1 MIRRLL
7 VAISLFMGC
16 VWVSAQEVKTENF
29 SMNVGENHIDSLATV
44 VSKTDS
50 LVLHADSLAS
60 HLDLKVMKKDSLAL
74 VSDSL
79 FIPTDSLA
87 LKLDPSLLMH
97 MDSLGISADSLQI
110 QPDTLIVPVDSV
122 PKRKKAPDFMSIINA
137 RNERIMKAYADSLK
151 HITKAYHNY
160 MDQWR
165 NMEYSEVRKIRL
177 SSEYYKFFVPPTFYM
192 SPLEQAYGFEWEPG
206 RKLCMTS
213 CDSIY
218 TSHPKK
224 KSHFKLPDMERRKK
238 VDRWVNR
245 ILLKYYMEHPDRVT
259 GNELYYADVKALDDI
274 QKGSLHRNEKMKEY
288 MVVGDP
294 VGTANREV
302 NMLVMKP
309 NFWKYDG
316 NGKVQFTQYGV
327 SDNWYTGGENTNSLY
342 SELTLTANYDNKQ
355 GIEFENKLEMKL
367 GFITAPSDTVHNFKT
382 NSDMIRLSSKFGVRA
397 VKNLYYT
404 VETEVKTQFLPNYKT
419 NSNDMV
425 SNFLS
430 PLQLKVKLGLDYK
443 YSRKN
448 LSLSLFGAP
457 LTYKHV
463 YLKNDRIVNPSSFEV
478 ESGRRTANLF
488 GSELTGK
495 LNWKLSQNITWSSK
509 MDYFTTYEKVVI
521 SWENTFDFKV
531 SRYLSTTL
539 FIHPRFDD
547 GVTLTEDNRSYF
559 QFKEM
564 LTFGLSYSW

>member
-7 VAISLFMGC
+7 VVMSLFMGY
-16 VWVSAQEVKTENF
+16 VWSPAQEVKIENF

-44 VSKTDS
+44 VAKTDS
-50 LVLHADSLAS
+50 LVLHADSLVS
-60 HLDLKVMKKDSLAL
+60 YHDLKVQKKDSLVL
-74 VSDSL
+74 KSDSL
-79 FIPTDSLA
+79 A
-87 LKLDPSLLMH
+87 MKLDPSLLMH
-97 MDSLGISADSLQI
+97 MDSLGIFADSLQI

-122 PKRKKAPDFMSIINA
+122 RRKKNTPEFMAIINA
-137 RNERIMKAYADSLK
+137 RNERIMKAYSDSLM
-151 HITKAYHNY
+151 HIAKAYQNY
-160 MDQWR
+160 MSQWKD
-165 NMEYSEVRKIRL
+165 MEPSEVRKIRL
-177 SSEYYKFFVPPTFYM
+177 RSEYYKFFVPPTFYM
-192 SPLEQAYGFEWEPG
+192 SSLQQAYGFEWEPG
-206 RKLCMTS
+206 CKLCMTS

-224 KSHFKLPDMERRKK
+224 KGNFKLPDMERRKK
-238 VDRWVNR
+238 VDRWVNKT
-245 ILLKYYMEHPDRVT
+245 LLRFYMEHPDRVT

-294 VGTANREV
+294 LESTNREV
-302 NMLVMKP
+302 NMLVIKP
-309 NFWKYDG
+309 NFWKYEG
-316 NGKVQFTQYGV
+316 NGKVQFTQHGV
-327 SDNWYTGGENTNSLY
+327 SDNWYTGGENTNALY

-397 VKNLYYT
+397 IKNVYYT
-404 VETEVKTQFLPNYKT
+404 VETEIKTQFLPNYKT

-443 YSRKN
+443 FSRKN
-448 LSLSLFGAP
+448 LSLSVFGAP

-478 ESGRRTANLF
+478 ESGRSTANLY

-495 LNWKLSQNITWSSK
+495 LNWKLSKNITWNSK
-509 MDYFTTYEKVVI
+509 LDYFTTYEKVVI

-547 GVTLTEDNRSYF
+547 GVKLTDDNRSYF

>member
-7 VAISLFMGC
+7 VTMFLCMGC
-16 VWVSAQEVKTENF
+16 ILWLSAQEVKTENF
-29 SMNVGENHIDSLATV
+29 SINVGENHIDSLATV
-44 VSKTDS
+44 VSKSDS
-50 LVLHADSLAS
+50 LVLHTDSLVS
-60 HLDLKVMKKDSLAL
+60 RLDSMVLKKDSLAL
-74 VSDSL
+74 VADSL

-97 MDSLGISADSLQI
+97 MDSLGIYADSLQT
-110 QPDTLIVPVDSV
+110 QPDTLVAPIDTLAAKVKPV
-122 PKRKKAPDFMSIINA
+122 KKVRIT
-137 RNERIMKAYADSLK
+137 RNERIIKAYADSLK
-151 HITKAYHNY
+151 NLTKAFYNY
-160 MDQWR
+160 MHEWED
-165 NMEYSEVRKIRL
+165 MESSEVRKIRL
-177 SSEYYKFFVPPTFYM
+177 SSEYYKYFVPPTFYM
-192 SPLEQAYGFEWEPG
+192 STLEQAYGFEWEPG

-213 CDSIY
+213 CDSVY
-218 TSHPKK
+218 VSRPKK
-224 KSHFKLPDMERRKK
+224 ALRFQLPDMERRKK
-238 VDRWVNR
+238 VDRWVNKT
-245 ILLKYYMEHPDRVT
+245 LLRYYMEHPDRVT

-288 MVVGDP
+288 MVVGNP
-294 VGTANREV
+294 LESTSREV

-309 NFWKYDG
+309 NFWKYAG
-316 NGKVQFTQYGV
+316 SGKIQFTQHGV
-327 SDNWYTGGENTNSLY
+327 SDNWYTGGENTNALY
-342 SELTLTANYDNKQ
+342 SELILNANYDNKQ

-367 GFITAPSDTVHNFKT
+367 GFITAPSDTLHNFKT

-397 VKNLYYT
+397 IKNVYYT
-404 VETEVKTQFLPNYKT
+404 VETEIKTQFLPNYKT

-443 YSRKN
+443 FSRKN
-448 LSLSLFGAP
+448 LSLSVFGAP

-463 YLKNDRIVNPSSFEV
+463 YLKNYRIVNPSSFEV
-478 ESGRRTANLF
+478 ESGRSTANLY

-495 LNWKLSQNITWSSK
+495 LNWKLSKNITWNSK
-509 MDYFTTYEKVVI
+509 LDYFTTYEKVVI

-547 GVTLTEDNRSYF
+547 GVKLTDDNRSYF

>member
-7 VAISLFMGC
+7 VVMFLCMGC
-16 VWVSAQEVKTENF
+16 LWLSAQEVKTENF
-29 SMNVGENHIDSLATV
+29 SINVGENHIDSLAMVIT
-44 VSKTDS
+44 KTDS
-50 LVLHADSLAS
+50 LVLKKDSLVS
-60 HLDLKVMKKDSLAL
+60 HLDSMVLKKDSLAL
-74 VSDSL
+74 VADSL

-87 LKLDPSLLMH
+87 LKLDPSLLMQ
-97 MDSLGISADSLQI
+97 MDSLGIYADSLQT
-110 QPDTLIVPVDSV
+110 QPDTLVAPIDTLAAKVKPV
-122 PKRKKAPDFMSIINA
+122 KKVRIT
-137 RNERIMKAYADSLK
+137 RNERIIKAYADSLK
-151 HITKAYHNY
+151 NLTKAFYNY
-160 MDQWR
+160 MHEWED
-165 NMEYSEVRKIRL
+165 MESSEVRKIRL
-177 SSEYYKFFVPPTFYM
+177 NSEYYKYFVPPTFYM
-192 SPLEQAYGFEWEPG
+192 STLEQAYGLDWEPG
-206 RKLCMTS
+206 CKLCMNS
-213 CDSIY
+213 CDSVSI
-218 TSHPKK
+218 SRPKK
-224 KSHFKLPDMERRKK
+224 DTHFKLPDMERRKK

-245 ILLKYYMEHPDRVT
+245 TLLRYYMEHPDRVT

-274 QKGSLHRNEKMKEY
+274 QKGNLMRSEKMKEY
-288 MVVGDP
+288 MVVENP
-294 VGTANREV
+294 LESTSREV

-309 NFWKYDG
+309 NFWKYAG
-316 NGKVQFTQYGV
+316 SGKIQFTQHGV
-327 SDNWYTGGENTNSLY
+327 SDNWYTGGENTNALY
-342 SELTLTANYDNKQ
+342 SELILNANYDNKQ

-367 GFITAPSDTVHNFKT
+367 GFITAPSDTLHNFKT

-397 VKNLYYT
+397 IKNVYYT
-404 VETEVKTQFLPNYKT
+404 VETEIKTQFLPNYKT

-443 YSRKN
+443 FSRKN
-448 LSLSLFGAP
+448 LSLSVFGAP

-478 ESGRRTANLF
+478 ESGRSTANLY

-495 LNWKLSQNITWSSK
+495 LNWKLSKNITWNSK
-509 MDYFTTYEKVVI
+509 LDYFTTYEKVVI

-547 GVTLTEDNRSYF
+547 GVKLTDDNRSYF

>member
-7 VAISLFMGC
+7 VVMFLCMGC
-16 VWVSAQEVKTENF
+16 LWLSAQEVKTENF
-29 SMNVGENHIDSLATV
+29 SINVGENHIDSLAMVIT
-44 VSKTDS
+44 KTDS
-50 LVLHADSLAS
+50 LVL
-60 HLDLKVMKKDSLAL
+60 KKDSL
-74 VSDSL
+74 VSHLDSMPLKKDSLTLMADSL

-97 MDSLGISADSLQI
+97 MDSLGIYADSLQT
-110 QPDTLIVPVDSV
+110 QPDTLVAPIDTLAAKVKPV
-122 PKRKKAPDFMSIINA
+122 KKVRIT
-137 RNERIMKAYADSLK
+137 RNERIIKAYADSLK
-151 HITKAYHNY
+151 NLTKAFYSY
-160 MDQWR
+160 MHEWED
-165 NMEYSEVRKIRL
+165 MESSEVRKIRL
-177 SSEYYKFFVPPTFYM
+177 SSEYYKYFVPPTFYM
-192 SPLEQAYGFEWEPG
+192 STLEQAYGLDWEPG
-206 RKLCMTS
+206 CKLCMNS
-213 CDSIY
+213 CDSVFI
-218 TSHPKK
+218 SRPKK
-224 KSHFKLPDMERRKK
+224 DTHFKLPDMERRKK

-245 ILLKYYMEHPDRVT
+245 TLLRYYMEHPDRVT

-274 QKGSLHRNEKMKEY
+274 QKGNLTRSEKMKEY
-288 MVVGDP
+288 MVVGNP
-294 VGTANREV
+294 LESTSREV

-309 NFWKYDG
+309 NFWKCAG
-316 NGKVQFTQYGV
+316 SGKIQFTQHGV
-327 SDNWYTGGENTNSLY
+327 SDNWYTGGENTNALY
-342 SELTLTANYDNKQ
+342 SELILNANYDNKQ

-367 GFITAPSDTVHNFKT
+367 GFITAPSDTLHNFKT

-397 VKNLYYT
+397 IKNVYYT
-404 VETEVKTQFLPNYKT
+404 VETEIKTQFLPNYKT

-443 YSRKN
+443 FSRKN
-448 LSLSLFGAP
+448 LTLSVFGAP

-478 ESGRRTANLF
+478 ESGRSTANLY

-495 LNWKLSQNITWSSK
+495 LNWKLSKNITWNSK
-509 MDYFTTYEKVVI
+509 LDYFTTYEKVVI

-547 GVTLTEDNRSYF
+547 GVKLTDDNRSYF

>member
-7 VAISLFMGC
+7 VVMFLCMGC
-16 VWVSAQEVKTENF
+16 LWLSAQEVKTENF
-29 SMNVGENHIDSLATV
+29 SINVGENHIDSLAMVIT
-44 VSKTDS
+44 KTDS
-50 LVLHADSLAS
+50 LVL
-60 HLDLKVMKKDSLAL
+60 KKDSL
-74 VSDSL
+74 VSHLDSMPLKKDSLTLMADSL

-97 MDSLGISADSLQI
+97 MDSLGIYADSLQT
-110 QPDTLIVPVDSV
+110 QPDTLVAPIDTLAAKVKPV
-122 PKRKKAPDFMSIINA
+122 KKVRIT
-137 RNERIMKAYADSLK
+137 RNERIIKAYADSLK
-151 HITKAYHNY
+151 NLTKAFYNY
-160 MDQWR
+160 MHEWED
-165 NMEYSEVRKIRL
+165 MESSEVRKIRL
-177 SSEYYKFFVPPTFYM
+177 SSEYYKYFVPPTFYM
-192 SPLEQAYGFEWEPG
+192 STLEQAYGFEWEPG

-213 CDSIY
+213 CDSVY
-218 TSHPKK
+218 VSRPKK
-224 KSHFKLPDMERRKK
+224 ALRFQLPDMERRKK
-238 VDRWVNR
+238 VDRWVNKT
-245 ILLKYYMEHPDRVT
+245 LLRYYMEHPDRVT

-288 MVVGDP
+288 MVVGNP
-294 VGTANREV
+294 LESANREV

-309 NFWKYDG
+309 NFWKYAG
-316 NGKVQFTQYGV
+316 SGKIQFTQHGV
-327 SDNWYTGGENTNSLY
+327 SDNWYTGGENTNALY
-342 SELTLTANYDNKQ
+342 SELILNANYDNKQ

-367 GFITAPSDTVHNFKT
+367 GFITAPSDTLHNFKT

-397 VKNLYYT
+397 IKNVYYT
-404 VETEVKTQFLPNYKT
+404 VETEIKTQFLPNYKT

-443 YSRKN
+443 FSRKN
-448 LSLSLFGAP
+448 LSLSVFGAP

-478 ESGRRTANLF
+478 ESGRSTANLY

-495 LNWKLSQNITWSSK
+495 LNWKLSKNITWNSK
-509 MDYFTTYEKVVI
+509 LDYFTTYEKVVI

-547 GVTLTEDNRSYF
+547 GVKLTDDNRSYF

>member
-7 VAISLFMGC
+7 VVMFLCMGC
-16 VWVSAQEVKTENF
+16 LWLSAQEEKTENF
-29 SMNVGENHIDSLATV
+29 SINVGENHIDSLAMVIT
-44 VSKTDS
+44 KTDS
-50 LVLHADSLAS
+50 LVLKKDSLVS
-60 HLDLKVMKKDSLAL
+60 HLDSMPLKKDSLAL
-74 VSDSL
+74 MADSL

-97 MDSLGISADSLQI
+97 MDSLGIYADSLQS
-110 QPDTLIVPVDSV
+110 QPDTLVAPIDTLAAKVKPV
-122 PKRKKAPDFMSIINA
+122 KKVRIT
-137 RNERIMKAYADSLK
+137 RNERIIKAYADSLK
-151 HITKAYHNY
+151 NLTKAFYNY
-160 MDQWR
+160 MHEWED
-165 NMEYSEVRKIRL
+165 MEPSEVRKIRL
-177 SSEYYKFFVPPTFYM
+177 NSEYYKYFVPPTFYM
-192 SPLEQAYGFEWEPG
+192 STLEQAYGFDWEPG
-206 RKLCMTS
+206 CKLCMNS
-213 CDSIY
+213 CDSVSI
-218 TSHPKK
+218 SRPKK
-224 KSHFKLPDMERRKK
+224 DTHFKLPDMERRKK

-245 ILLKYYMEHPDRVT
+245 TLLRYYMEHPDRVT

-274 QKGSLHRNEKMKEY
+274 QKGNLTRSEKMKEY
-288 MVVGDP
+288 MVVGNP
-294 VGTANREV
+294 LESTTREV

-309 NFWKYDG
+309 NFWKYAG
-316 NGKVQFTQYGV
+316 SGKIQFTQHGV
-327 SDNWYTGGENTNSLY
+327 SDNWYTGGENTNALY
-342 SELTLTANYDNKQ
+342 SELILNANYDNKQ

-367 GFITAPSDTVHNFKT
+367 GFITAPSDTLHNFKT

-397 VKNLYYT
+397 IKNVYYT
-404 VETEVKTQFLPNYKT
+404 VETEIKTQFLPNYKT

-430 PLQLKVKLGLDYK
+430 PLHLKVKLGLDYK
-443 YSRKN
+443 FSRKN
-448 LSLSLFGAP
+448 LSLSVFGAP

-478 ESGRRTANLF
+478 ESGRSTANLY

-495 LNWKLSQNITWSSK
+495 LNWKLSKNITWNSK
-509 MDYFTTYEKVVI
+509 LDYFTTYEKVVI

-547 GVTLTEDNRSYF
+547 GVKLTDDNRSYF

>member
-7 VAISLFMGC
+7 VVMFLCMGC
-16 VWVSAQEVKTENF
+16 LWLSAQEVKF
-29 SMNVGENHIDSLATV
+29 SINVGENHIDSLAMVIT
-44 VSKTDS
+44 KTDS
-50 LVLHADSLAS
+50 LVL
-60 HLDLKVMKKDSLAL
+60 KKDSLISHLDSMPLKKDSLTLMA
-74 VSDSL
+74 DSL

-97 MDSLGISADSLQI
+97 MDSLGIYADSLQT
-110 QPDTLIVPVDSV
+110 QPDTLVAPIDTLAVKVKPV
-122 PKRKKAPDFMSIINA
+122 KKVRIT
-137 RNERIMKAYADSLK
+137 RNERIIKAYADSLK
-151 HITKAYHNY
+151 NLTKEFYNY
-160 MDQWR
+160 MHEWED
-165 NMEYSEVRKIRL
+165 MEPSEVRKIRL
-177 SSEYYKFFVPPTFYM
+177 NSEYYKYFVPPTFYM
-192 SPLEQAYGFEWEPG
+192 STLEQAYGLVWEPG
-206 RKLCMTS
+206 CNLCMNS
-213 CDSIY
+213 CDSVSI
-218 TSHPKK
+218 SRPKK
-224 KSHFKLPDMERRKK
+224 DTHFKLPDMERRKK
-238 VDRWVNR
+238 VDRWVNKT
-245 ILLKYYMEHPDRVT
+245 LLRFYMEHPDRVT
-259 GNELYYADVKALDDI
+259 GNELYYADAKALDDI

-288 MVVGDP
+288 MVVGNP
-294 VGTANREV
+294 LESTTREV

-309 NFWKYDG
+309 NFWKYAG
-316 NGKVQFTQYGV
+316 SGKIQFTQHGV
-327 SDNWYTGGENTNSLY
+327 SDNWYTGGENTNALY
-342 SELTLTANYDNKQ
+342 SELILNANYDNKQ

-367 GFITAPSDTVHNFKT
+367 GFITAPSDTLHNFKT

-397 VKNLYYT
+397 IKNVYYT
-404 VETEVKTQFLPNYKT
+404 VETEIKTQFLPNYKT

-443 YSRKN
+443 FSRKN
-448 LSLSLFGAP
+448 LSLSVFGAP

-478 ESGRRTANLF
+478 ESGRSTANLY

-495 LNWKLSQNITWSSK
+495 LNWKLSKNITWNSK
-509 MDYFTTYEKVVI
+509 LDYFTTYEKVVI

-547 GVTLTEDNRSYF
+547 GVKLTDDNRSYF

>member
-7 VAISLFMGC
+7 VVMFLCMGC
-16 VWVSAQEVKTENF
+16 LWLSAQEVKTENF
-29 SMNVGENHIDSLATV
+29 SINVGENHIDSLAMVIT
-44 VSKTDS
+44 KTDS
-50 LVLHADSLAS
+50 LVL
-60 HLDLKVMKKDSLAL
+60 KKDSL
-74 VSDSL
+74 VSHLDSMPLKKDSLTLMADSL

-97 MDSLGISADSLQI
+97 MDSLGIYADSLQT
-110 QPDTLIVPVDSV
+110 QPDTLVAPIDTLAAKVKPV
-122 PKRKKAPDFMSIINA
+122 KKVRIT
-137 RNERIMKAYADSLK
+137 RNERIIKAYADSLK
-151 HITKAYHNY
+151 NLTKAFYNY
-160 MDQWR
+160 MHEWED
-165 NMEYSEVRKIRL
+165 MESSEVRKIRL
-177 SSEYYKFFVPPTFYM
+177 SSEYYKYFVPPTFYM
-192 SPLEQAYGFEWEPG
+192 STLEQAYGFEWEPG

-213 CDSIY
+213 CDSVY
-218 TSHPKK
+218 VSRPKK
-224 KSHFKLPDMERRKK
+224 DTHFKLPDMERRKK

-245 ILLKYYMEHPDRVT
+245 TLLRYYMEHPDRVT
-259 GNELYYADVKALDDI
+259 GNELYYADAKALDDI
-274 QKGSLHRNEKMKEY
+274 QKGNLTRSEKMKEY
-288 MVVGDP
+288 MVVGNP
-294 VGTANREV
+294 LESTSREV

-309 NFWKYDG
+309 NFWKYAG
-316 NGKVQFTQYGV
+316 SGKIQFTQHGV
-327 SDNWYTGGENTNSLY
+327 SDNWYTGGENTNALY
-342 SELTLTANYDNKQ
+342 SELILNANYDNKQ

-367 GFITAPSDTVHNFKT
+367 GFITAPSDTLHNFKT

-397 VKNLYYT
+397 IKNVYYT
-404 VETEVKTQFLPNYKT
+404 VETEIKTQFLPNYKT

-443 YSRKN
+443 FSRKN
-448 LSLSLFGAP
+448 LSLSVFGAP

-478 ESGRRTANLF
+478 ESGRSTANLY

-495 LNWKLSQNITWSSK
+495 LNWKLSKNITWNSK
-509 MDYFTTYEKVVI
+509 LDYFTTYEKVVI

-547 GVTLTEDNRSYF
+547 GVKLTDDNRSYF

>member
-7 VAISLFMGC
+7 VVMFLCMGC
-16 VWVSAQEVKTENF
+16 LWLSAQEVKTENF
-29 SMNVGENHIDSLATV
+29 SINVGENHIDSLATV
-44 VSKTDS
+44 VSKSDS
-50 LVLHADSLAS
+50 LVLHTDSLVS
-60 HLDLKVMKKDSLAL
+60 RLDSMVLKKDSLAL
-74 VSDSL
+74 VADSL

-87 LKLDPSLLMH
+87 LKLDPSLLMR
-97 MDSLGISADSLQI
+97 MDSLGIYADSLQA
-110 QPDTLIVPVDSV
+110 QPDTLVAPIDTLAVKVKPV
-122 PKRKKAPDFMSIINA
+122 KKVRIT
-137 RNERIMKAYADSLK
+137 RNERIIRAYADSLK
-151 HITKAYHNY
+151 NLTKAFYNY
-160 MDQWR
+160 MHEWED
-165 NMEYSEVRKIRL
+165 MESSEVRKIRL
-177 SSEYYKFFVPPTFYM
+177 NSEYYKYFVPPTFYM
-192 SPLEQAYGFEWEPG
+192 STLEQAYGLVWEPG
-206 RKLCMTS
+206 CKLCMNS
-213 CDSIY
+213 CDSVSI
-218 TSHPKK
+218 SRPKK
-224 KSHFKLPDMERRKK
+224 DTHFKLPDMERRKK

-245 ILLKYYMEHPDRVT
+245 TLLRYYMEHPDRVT
-259 GNELYYADVKALDDI
+259 GNELYYADAKALDDI

-288 MVVGDP
+288 MVVGNP
-294 VGTANREV
+294 LESTSREV

-309 NFWKYDG
+309 NFWKYAG
-316 NGKVQFTQYGV
+316 SGKIQFTQHGV
-327 SDNWYTGGENTNSLY
+327 SDNWYTGGENTNALY
-342 SELTLTANYDNKQ
+342 SELILNANYDNKQ

-367 GFITAPSDTVHNFKT
+367 GFITAPSDTLHNFKT

-397 VKNLYYT
+397 IKNVYYT
-404 VETEVKTQFLPNYKT
+404 VETEIKTQFLPNYKT

-443 YSRKN
+443 FSRKN
-448 LSLSLFGAP
+448 LSLSVFGAP

-478 ESGRRTANLF
+478 ESGRSTANLY

-495 LNWKLSQNITWSSK
+495 LNWKLSKNITWNSK
-509 MDYFTTYEKVVI
+509 LDYFTTYEKVVI

-547 GVTLTEDNRSYF
+547 GVKLTDDNRSYF
-559 QFKEM
+559 QFEEM

>member
-1 MIRRLL
+1 
-7 VAISLFMGC
+7 MGC
-16 VWVSAQEVKTENF
+16 ILWLSAQEVKTENF
-29 SMNVGENHIDSLATV
+29 SINVGENHIDSLATV
-44 VSKTDS
+44 VSKSDS
-50 LVLHADSLAS
+50 LVLHTDSLVS
-60 HLDLKVMKKDSLAL
+60 RLDSMVLKKDSLAL
-74 VSDSL
+74 VADSL

-97 MDSLGISADSLQI
+97 MDSLGIYADSLQT
-110 QPDTLIVPVDSV
+110 QPDTLVAPIDTLAAKVKPV
-122 PKRKKAPDFMSIINA
+122 KKVRIT
-137 RNERIMKAYADSLK
+137 RNERIIKAYADSLK
-151 HITKAYHNY
+151 NLTKAFYNY
-160 MDQWR
+160 MHEWED
-165 NMEYSEVRKIRL
+165 MESSEVRKIRL
-177 SSEYYKFFVPPTFYM
+177 SSEYYKYFVPPTFYI
-192 SPLEQAYGFEWEPG
+192 STLEQAYGFEWEPG

-213 CDSIY
+213 CDSVY
-218 TSHPKK
+218 VSRPKK
-224 KSHFKLPDMERRKK
+224 ALRFQLPDMERRKK
-238 VDRWVNR
+238 VDRWVNKT
-245 ILLKYYMEHPDRVT
+245 LLRYYMEHPDRVT

-274 QKGSLHRNEKMKEY
+274 QKGNLTRSEKMKEY
-288 MVVGDP
+288 MVVGNP
-294 VGTANREV
+294 LESTSREV

-309 NFWKYDG
+309 NFWKYAG
-316 NGKVQFTQYGV
+316 SGKIQFTQHGV
-327 SDNWYTGGENTNSLY
+327 SDNWYTGGENTNALY
-342 SELTLTANYDNKQ
+342 SELILNANYDNKQ

-367 GFITAPSDTVHNFKT
+367 GFITAPSDTLHNFKT

-397 VKNLYYT
+397 IKNVYYT
-404 VETEVKTQFLPNYKT
+404 VETEIKTQFLPNYKT

-443 YSRKN
+443 FSRKN
-448 LSLSLFGAP
+448 LSLSVFGAP

-478 ESGRRTANLF
+478 ESGRSTANLY

-495 LNWKLSQNITWSSK
+495 LNWKLSKNITWNSK
-509 MDYFTTYEKVVI
+509 LDYFTTYEKVVI

-547 GVTLTEDNRSYF
+547 GVKLTDDNRSYF

>member
-7 VAISLFMGC
+7 VTMFLFMGC
-16 VWVSAQEVKTENF
+16 ILCLSAQEVKTENF
-29 SMNVGENHIDSLATV
+29 SINVGENHIDSLATV
-44 VSKTDS
+44 VSKSDS
-50 LVLHADSLAS
+50 LVLHTDSLVS
-60 HLDLKVMKKDSLAL
+60 RFDSMVLKKDSLAL
-74 VSDSL
+74 VADSL

-97 MDSLGISADSLQI
+97 MDSLGIYADSLQT
-110 QPDTLIVPVDSV
+110 QPDTLVAPIDTLAAKVKPV
-122 PKRKKAPDFMSIINA
+122 KKVRIT
-137 RNERIMKAYADSLK
+137 RNERIIKAYADSLK
-151 HITKAYHNY
+151 NLTKAFYNY
-160 MDQWR
+160 MHEWED
-165 NMEYSEVRKIRL
+165 MESSEVRKIRL
-177 SSEYYKFFVPPTFYM
+177 SSEYYKYFVPPTFYM
-192 SPLEQAYGFEWEPG
+192 STLEQAYGFEWEPG

-213 CDSIY
+213 CDSVY
-218 TSHPKK
+218 VSRPKK
-224 KSHFKLPDMERRKK
+224 ALRFQLPDMERRKK
-238 VDRWVNR
+238 VDRWVNKT
-245 ILLKYYMEHPDRVT
+245 LLRYYMEHPDRVT

-288 MVVGDP
+288 MVVGNP
-294 VGTANREV
+294 LESANREV

-309 NFWKYDG
+309 NFWKYAG
-316 NGKVQFTQYGV
+316 SGKIQFTQHGV
-327 SDNWYTGGENTNSLY
+327 SDNWYTGGENTNALY
-342 SELTLTANYDNKQ
+342 SELILNANYDNKQ

-367 GFITAPSDTVHNFKT
+367 GFITAPSDTLHNFKT

-397 VKNLYYT
+397 IKNVYYT
-404 VETEVKTQFLPNYKT
+404 VETEIKTQFLPNYKT

-443 YSRKN
+443 FSRKN
-448 LSLSLFGAP
+448 LSLSVFGAP

-478 ESGRRTANLF
+478 ESGRSTANLY

-495 LNWKLSQNITWSSK
+495 LNWKLSKNITWNSK
-509 MDYFTTYEKVVI
+509 LDYFTTYEKVVI

-547 GVTLTEDNRSYF
+547 GVKLTDENRSYF

>member
-7 VAISLFMGC
+7 IVMFLCMGFT
-16 VWVSAQEVKTENF
+16 WVSAQETKDGNF
-29 SMNVGENHIDSLATV
+29 SMNVGENHIDSLATFV
-44 VSKTDS
+44 TNADS

-60 HLDLKVMKKDSLAL
+60 RLDSMVLKKDSLTL

-97 MDSLGISADSLQI
+97 LDSLGISADSLQVH
-110 QPDTLIVPVDSV
+110 PDTLMVPVDTV
-122 PKRKKAPDFMSIINA
+122 VAKVKPVKKVRIT

-151 HITKAYHNY
+151 RLSKAYLTY
-160 MDQWR
+160 MNQWED
-165 NMEYSEVRKIRL
+165 MEYSEVKKIRL
-177 SSEYYKFFVPPTFYM
+177 NSEYYKLFVPPTFYM
-192 SPLEQAYGFEWEPG
+192 SVLEQAYGYEWKPG
-206 RKLCMTS
+206 CKLAMTS
-213 CDSIY
+213 CDSVY
-218 TSHPKK
+218 TSRPKK
-224 KSHFKLPDMERRKK
+224 EAYFKQSDMERRKK

-245 ILLKYYMEHPDRVT
+245 ILLKYYMEHPDRVV
-259 GNELYYADVKALDDI
+259 GNELYFADMKALDDI
-274 QKGSLHRNEKMKEY
+274 QKGNLHRSEKMKEH
-288 MVVGDP
+288 MVVRNP
-294 VGTANREV
+294 LESTNREV
-302 NMLVMKP
+302 KMLVMKP
-309 NFWKYDG
+309 NFWKYAG
-316 NGKVQFTQYGV
+316 NGKIQFTQHGV
-327 SDNWYTGGENTNSLY
+327 SDNWYTGGESTNALY
-342 SELTLTANYDNKQ
+342 SELTLSANYDNKQ

-382 NSDMIRLSSKFGVRA
+382 NSDMIRFSSKFGVRA
-397 VKNLYYT
+397 VKNIYYT
-404 VETEVKTQFLPNYKT
+404 VEAEVKTQFLPNYKT
-419 NSNDMV
+419 NSNDLV

-430 PLQLKVKLGLDYK
+430 PLQLKLKLGLDYK

-463 YLKNDRIVNPSSFEV
+463 YLKNNRIVNPSSFEV
-478 ESGRRTANLF
+478 ESGRRTANLY

-495 LNWKLSQNITWSSK
+495 LNWKISNNITWGSK
-509 MDYFTTYEKVVI
+509 LDYFTTYEKVVV
-521 SWENTFDFKV
+521 SWENTLDFKV

-547 GVTLTEDNRSYF
+547 GVTLTDENRSYF

>member
-7 VAISLFMGC
+7 VVMFLCMGC
-16 VWVSAQEVKTENF
+16 LWLSAQEVKTEKF
-29 SMNVGENHIDSLATV
+29 CINVGENHIDSLAMVIT
-44 VSKTDS
+44 KTDS
-50 LVLHADSLAS
+50 LVL
-60 HLDLKVMKKDSLAL
+60 KKDSL
-74 VSDSL
+74 VSHLDSMPLKKDSLTLMADSL

-97 MDSLGISADSLQI
+97 MDSLGIYVDSLQT
-110 QPDTLIVPVDSV
+110 QPDTLVAPIDTLAAKVKPV
-122 PKRKKAPDFMSIINA
+122 KKVRIT
-137 RNERIMKAYADSLK
+137 RNERIIKAYADSLK
-151 HITKAYHNY
+151 NLTKAFYNY
-160 MDQWR
+160 MHEWED
-165 NMEYSEVRKIRL
+165 MESSEVRKIRL
-177 SSEYYKFFVPPTFYM
+177 SSEYYKYFVPPTFYM
-192 SPLEQAYGFEWEPG
+192 STLEQAYGLDWEPG
-206 RKLCMTS
+206 CKLCMNS
-213 CDSIY
+213 CDSVSI
-218 TSHPKK
+218 SRSKK
-224 KSHFKLPDMERRKK
+224 DTHFKLPDMERRKK
-238 VDRWVNR
+238 VDRWVNKT
-245 ILLKYYMEHPDRVT
+245 LLKFYMEHPDRVT

-294 VGTANREV
+294 LESTNREV
-302 NMLVMKP
+302 NMLVIKP
-309 NFWKYDG
+309 NFWKYEG
-316 NGKVQFTQYGV
+316 NGKVQFTQHGV
-327 SDNWYTGGENTNSLY
+327 SDNWYTGGENTNALY

-367 GFITAPSDTVHNFKT
+367 GFITAPSDTLHNFKT

-397 VKNLYYT
+397 IKNVYYT
-404 VETEVKTQFLPNYKT
+404 VETEIKTQFLPNYKT

-443 YSRKN
+443 FSRKN
-448 LSLSLFGAP
+448 LSLSVFGAP

-478 ESGRRTANLF
+478 ESGRSTANLY

-495 LNWKLSQNITWSSK
+495 LNWKLSKNITWNSK
-509 MDYFTTYEKVVI
+509 LDYFTTYEKVVI

-547 GVTLTEDNRSYF
+547 GVKLTDDNRSYF

>member
-1 MIRRLL
+1 
-7 VAISLFMGC
+7 MGC
-16 VWVSAQEVKTENF
+16 ILWLSAQEVKTENF
-29 SMNVGENHIDSLATV
+29 SINVGENHIDSLATV
-44 VSKTDS
+44 VSKSDS
-50 LVLHADSLAS
+50 LVLHTDSLVS
-60 HLDLKVMKKDSLAL
+60 RLDSMVLKKDSLAL
-74 VSDSL
+74 VADSL

-97 MDSLGISADSLQI
+97 MDSLGIYADSLQT
-110 QPDTLIVPVDSV
+110 QPDTLVAPIDTLAAKVKPV
-122 PKRKKAPDFMSIINA
+122 KKVRIT
-137 RNERIMKAYADSLK
+137 RNERIIKAYADSLK
-151 HITKAYHNY
+151 NLTKAFYNY
-160 MDQWR
+160 MHEWED
-165 NMEYSEVRKIRL
+165 MESSEVRKIRL
-177 SSEYYKFFVPPTFYM
+177 SSEYYKYFVPPTFYI
-192 SPLEQAYGFEWEPG
+192 STLEQAYGFEWEPG

-213 CDSIY
+213 CDSVY
-218 TSHPKK
+218 VSRPKK
-224 KSHFKLPDMERRKK
+224 ALRFQLPDMERRKK
-238 VDRWVNR
+238 VDRWVNKT
-245 ILLKYYMEHPDRVT
+245 LLRYYMEHPDRVT

-288 MVVGDP
+288 MVVGNP
-294 VGTANREV
+294 LESANREV

-309 NFWKYDG
+309 NFWKYAG
-316 NGKVQFTQYGV
+316 SGKIQFTQHGV
-327 SDNWYTGGENTNSLY
+327 SDNWYTGGENTNALY
-342 SELTLTANYDNKQ
+342 SELILNANYDNKQ

-367 GFITAPSDTVHNFKT
+367 GFITAPSDTLHNFKT

-397 VKNLYYT
+397 IKNVYYT
-404 VETEVKTQFLPNYKT
+404 VETEIKTQFLPNYKT

-443 YSRKN
+443 FSRKN
-448 LSLSLFGAP
+448 LSLSVFGAP

-478 ESGRRTANLF
+478 ESGRSTANLY

-495 LNWKLSQNITWSSK
+495 LNWKLTKNITWNSK
-509 MDYFTTYEKVVI
+509 LDYFTTYEKVVI

-547 GVTLTEDNRSYF
+547 GVKLTDDNRSYF